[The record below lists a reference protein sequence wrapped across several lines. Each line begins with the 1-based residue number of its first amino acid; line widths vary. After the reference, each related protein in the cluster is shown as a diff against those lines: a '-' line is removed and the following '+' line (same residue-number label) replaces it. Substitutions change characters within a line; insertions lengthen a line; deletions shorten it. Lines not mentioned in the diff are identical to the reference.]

1 MPPVAVRIN
10 ESGKN
15 QAPPA
20 VHRLGAGILCQR
32 LGAGPN
38 KGDLVL
44 TDSDCAVFQ
53 DASFPVHGDHQ
64 TVDEQ
69 NGSPLQMS
77 HLLTVFS

>member
-1 MPPVAVRIN
+1 MAVGVD
-10 ESGKN
+10 EAGEDH
-15 QAPPA
+15 APPA

-44 TDSDCAVFQ
+44 TDSHCAVFQ